1 MPSCFDVSCLK
12 IKDLIFI
19 SFGLGNFGLETKRE
33 EEIDMTLM
41 NETLNSTAPNL
52 ASDAIFFDK
61 KREFLQE
68 KIKILN
74 KLCHEIDP
82 YKEIT
87 ENHQMI
93 LAEFGI
99 SNFSDPFEVTNRL
112 VVALEDSIE
121 EFQAL
126 EIKLKETKQKTVQ

>member
-1 MPSCFDVSCLK
+1 
-12 IKDLIFI
+12 
-19 SFGLGNFGLETKRE
+19 
-33 EEIDMTLM
+33 MTLM

-52 ASDAIFFDK
+52 ASDLIFLDK

-82 YKEIT
+82 YKTISSK
-87 ENHQMI
+87 HQII

-99 SNFSDPFEVTNRL
+99 ANFEDPFEVTNRL

-121 EFQAL
+121 EFQNLDAKL
-126 EIKLKETKQKTVQ
+126 NETEITEEAKVQ

>member
-1 MPSCFDVSCLK
+1 MSCLK
-12 IKDLIFI
+12 RKDLIQI
-19 SFGLGNFGLETKRE
+19 ELVLSFDSSKLEGK

-68 KIKILN
+68 KIKVLN

-82 YKEIT
+82 YKEIA
-87 ENHQMI
+87 ENHQII
-93 LAEFGI
+93 LSEFGI
-99 SNFSDPFEVTNRL
+99 SNFADPFEVTNRL

-121 EFQAL
+121 EYQAL
-126 EIKLKETKQKTVQ
+126 EAKLTEAQKAQVQ

>member
-1 MPSCFDVSCLK
+1 MIQIELVLSFDSSK
-12 IKDLIFI
+12 
-19 SFGLGNFGLETKRE
+19 LEGK

-68 KIKILN
+68 KIKVLN

-82 YKEIT
+82 YKEIA
-87 ENHQMI
+87 ENHQII
-93 LAEFGI
+93 LSEFGI
-99 SNFSDPFEVTNRL
+99 SNFADPFEVTNRL

-121 EFQAL
+121 EYQAL
-126 EIKLKETKQKTVQ
+126 EAKLTEAQKAQVQ

>member
-1 MPSCFDVSCLK
+1 
-12 IKDLIFI
+12 
-19 SFGLGNFGLETKRE
+19 
-33 EEIDMTLM
+33 MTLM

-68 KIKILN
+68 KIKVLN

-82 YKEIT
+82 YKEIA
-87 ENHQMI
+87 ENHQII
-93 LAEFGI
+93 LSEFGI
-99 SNFSDPFEVTNRL
+99 SNFADPFEVTNRL

-121 EFQAL
+121 EYQAL
-126 EIKLKETKQKTVQ
+126 EAKLTEAQKAQVQ